1 MLPLLVIPPIQPF
14 HPRRIG
20 LGFLS
25 FPSSNSLISF
35 PSCQLPPLWAHK
47 ETQAPYFQSLA
58 ASFPKNMGGYSFTFP
73 ILLSDSRLASFSS
86 FDFPIPPFRA
96 SSCLLPLPPAHLRLS
111 IFEFR
116 VSNFVL
122 QCKFIR
128 DRK

>member
-58 ASFPKNMGGYSFTFP
+58 ASFPKNMGGIRS
-73 ILLSDSRLASFSS
+73 LLSVH
-86 FDFPIPPFRA
+86 FR
-96 SSCLLPLPPAHLRLS
+96 
-111 IFEFR
+111 FR
-116 VSNFVL
+116 VSNFAL

-128 DRK
+128 INTYERLSKQMTSTPPESHSYKKHGGR

>member
-58 ASFPKNMGGYSFTFP
+58 ASFPKNMGGIRSLFQFCSPILGSPHFPVSIFQSRLFEPRLAFFRSLLHTSLCPFSNFAFP
-73 ILLSDSRLASFSS
+73 ISCFSVSLLE
-86 FDFPIPPFRA
+86 IG
-96 SSCLLPLPPAHLRLS
+96 
-111 IFEFR
+111 
-116 VSNFVL
+116 
-122 QCKFIR
+122 
-128 DRK
+128 

>member
-58 ASFPKNMGGYSFTFP
+58 ASFPKNMGGIRSLFQFCSP
-73 ILLSDSRLASFSS
+73 ILGSPSS
-86 FDFPIPPFRA
+86 APSCSLPSVHFR
-96 SSCLLPLPPAHLRLS
+96 
-111 IFEFR
+111 FR
-116 VSNFVL
+116 VSNFAL

-128 DRK
+128 INTYERLS